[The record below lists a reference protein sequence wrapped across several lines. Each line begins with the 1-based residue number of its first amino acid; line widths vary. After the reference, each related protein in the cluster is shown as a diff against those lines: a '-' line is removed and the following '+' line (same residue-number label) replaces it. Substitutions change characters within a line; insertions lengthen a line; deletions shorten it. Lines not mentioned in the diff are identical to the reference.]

1 MRDQTI
7 ALAGVYQA
15 AACAHE
21 LAQSGAVSRR
31 DCFAGSIESLFVVN
45 PESTPAVFNHDM
57 NRLSLG
63 LRTLIKSF
71 NKDKAYLNVIKYVL
85 TLLNLQSK
93 LMLNKAMVKQIQHG
107 IQQAQHLGQFDENEQ
122 AIIEILAAT
131 YSKTISQLQPRVVI
145 AGQPYHLKNKEV
157 TERIRAILLAGIR
170 SAVLWKQV
178 GGSHFQL
185 LFKRKAHIQ
194 QAEHLLKQPL
204 LSS

>member
-15 AACAHE
+15 AAFAHE

-45 PESTPAVFNHDM
+45 PDSTMAVFNHDI
-57 NRLSLG
+57 NRVSLG

-71 NKDKAYLNVIKYVL
+71 NKDKAYLNIIKYVL

-93 LMLNKAMVKQIQHG
+93 FMTNDAMVKQVQHG
-107 IQQAQHLGQFDENEQ
+107 IQQAAHLGSFEEHEK
-122 AIIEILAAT
+122 AMIEILAAT
-131 YSKTISQLQPRVVI
+131 YSKTISQLQPRVII
-145 AGQPYHLKNKEV
+145 AGQPYHLKNNLV
-157 TERIRAILLAGIR
+157 TEQIRAVLLAGIR

-178 GGSHFQL
+178 GGSHLQL
-185 LFKRKAHIQ
+185 LFKRKAYLQ
-194 QAEHLLKQPL
+194 EAEALLKER
-204 LSS
+204 

>member
-1 MRDQTI
+1 MRDKTI

-31 DCFAGSIESLFVVN
+31 DCFAGSINSLFVVD
-45 PESTPAVFNHDM
+45 PDSTPAVFNNDM
-57 NRLSLG
+57 NRVALG

-71 NKDKAYLNVIKYVL
+71 NKDKAYLNIIKYVL

-93 LMLNKAMVKQIQHG
+93 FINNDAMVRQVQHG
-107 IQQAQHLGQFDENEQ
+107 IQQASHLGSFDEHET

-131 YSKTISQLQPRVVI
+131 YSKTISQLQPRVII
-145 AGQPYHLKNKEV
+145 AGQPYHLKNNEV
-157 TERIRAILLAGIR
+157 TEQIRAILLAGIR

-178 GGSHFQL
+178 GGSHLQL
-185 LFKRKAHIQ
+185 LFKRKAYIQ
-194 QAEHLLKQPL
+194 QAEQLLKERSL
-204 LSS
+204 

>member
-15 AACAHE
+15 AAFAHE

-45 PESTPAVFNHDM
+45 PDSTMAVFNHDI
-57 NRLSLG
+57 NRVSLG

-71 NKDKAYLNVIKYVL
+71 NKDKAYLNIIKYVL

-93 LMLNKAMVKQIQHG
+93 FMTNDAMMKQVQHG
-107 IQQAQHLGQFDENEQ
+107 IQQAAHLGSFEEHEK
-122 AIIEILAAT
+122 AMIEILAAT
-131 YSKTISQLQPRVVI
+131 YSKTISQLQPRVII
-145 AGQPYHLKNKEV
+145 AGQPYHLKNNLV
-157 TERIRAILLAGIR
+157 TEQIRAVLLAGIR

-178 GGSHFQL
+178 GGSHLQL
-185 LFKRKAHIQ
+185 LFKRKAYLQ
-194 QAEHLLKQPL
+194 EAEALLKER
-204 LSS
+204 

>member
-1 MRDQTI
+1 MRDKTI

-31 DCFAGSIESLFVVN
+31 DCFAGSINSLFVVD
-45 PESTPAVFNHDM
+45 PDSTPAVFNNDM
-57 NRLSLG
+57 NRVALG

-71 NKDKAYLNVIKYVL
+71 NKDKAYLNIIKYVL

-93 LMLNKAMVKQIQHG
+93 FINNDAMVRQVEHG
-107 IQQAQHLGQFDENEQ
+107 IQQAGHLGSLDEHES

-131 YSKTISQLQPRVVI
+131 YSKTISQLQPRVII

-157 TERIRAILLAGIR
+157 TERIRAVLLAGIR
-170 SAVLWKQV
+170 SALLWKQV
-178 GGSHFQL
+178 GGSHLQL
-185 LFKRKAHIQ
+185 LFKRKAYIHE
-194 QAEHLLKQPL
+194 AEQLLKERTV
-204 LSS
+204 